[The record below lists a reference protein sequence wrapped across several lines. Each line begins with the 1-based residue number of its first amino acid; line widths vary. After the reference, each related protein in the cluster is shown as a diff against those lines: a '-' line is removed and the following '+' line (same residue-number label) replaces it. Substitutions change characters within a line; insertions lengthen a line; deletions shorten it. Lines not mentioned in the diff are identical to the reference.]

1 MRNKWISGPW
11 VIILPVINSL
21 FSNHSNATASNPNI
35 KKGQRI
41 LNAEKHLPLFIKG
54 LFTTAAL
61 PANRSS
67 TLQGGSRS
75 CVEKGKG
82 GAAHSSR
89 NSPWNLLCRVPER
102 GKHELN
108 THPRGGYECLFL
120 AGKPQSKHDLNHL
133 FAAPQPLFLAQG

>member
-41 LNAEKHLPLFIKG
+41 LNAEKHLPRFIKG
-54 LFTTAAL
+54 LFTMAAL
-61 PANRSS
+61 PENRSS
-67 TLQGGSRS
+67 TLQGGSTS

-82 GAAHSSR
+82 EAAHSSR

>member
-41 LNAEKHLPLFIKG
+41 LNAEKHLPRVTFIKG

-61 PANRSS
+61 PENRSS
-67 TLQGGSRS
+67 TL
-75 CVEKGKG
+75 
-82 GAAHSSR
+82 
-89 NSPWNLLCRVPER
+89 
-102 GKHELN
+102 
-108 THPRGGYECLFL
+108 
-120 AGKPQSKHDLNHL
+120 
-133 FAAPQPLFLAQG
+133 